1 MEQKPVDYIGYALIT
16 TLLLL
21 LTYAGYLSYKSIDWT
36 ILERME
42 SKNLI
47 LPTPAVES
55 LIASP
60 SAEPIVTK
68 ATPNPKN

>member
-60 SAEPIVTK
+60 SASP
-68 ATPNPKN
+68 